1 MPAQLAWRRYRSV
14 WLRGSLRKI
23 CHFSH
28 TPRSCAERLRS
39 GALSSVA
46 WNTLFDISLSFMLRN
61 GLPASWR
68 RCGFAFV
75 LMALSLIL
83 DVTTAS
89 NCSILLCPTH
99 SPVQRVCYVPSL
111 AKVSTAYSR
120 ILSPQAM
127 SSIIKTWFTLSGH
140 LRSSST
146 RLPRHPCLS
155 GGQNGRTCP
164 APCHA
169 IPAEQS

>member
-39 GALSSVA
+39 GALSSV
-46 WNTLFDISLSFMLRN
+46 
-61 GLPASWR
+61 
-68 RCGFAFV
+68 AFV

-120 ILSPQAM
+120 ILSLQAM